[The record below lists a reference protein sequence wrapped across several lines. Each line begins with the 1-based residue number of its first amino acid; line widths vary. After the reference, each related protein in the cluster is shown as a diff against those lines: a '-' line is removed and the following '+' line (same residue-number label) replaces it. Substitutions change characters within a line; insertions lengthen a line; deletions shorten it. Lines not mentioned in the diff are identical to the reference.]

1 MWGIPVGEVTRLA
14 EVDKKPAFTYNLT
27 TPGCWSEFLEV
38 VIAFV
43 IKEFNGDVWWNV
55 AEKRQYFLVL

>member
-1 MWGIPVGEVTRLA
+1 MGEIIRLA

-27 TPGCWSEFLEV
+27 TLDAGVKFLEV

-43 IKEFNGDVWWNV
+43 IKEFNGDVW
-55 AEKRQYFLVL
+55 

>member
-1 MWGIPVGEVTRLA
+1 MGEIIRLA
-14 EVDKKPAFTYNLT
+14 KVDKKPAFTYNLT
-27 TPGCWSEFLEV
+27 TLDAGVKFLEV

-55 AEKRQYFLVL
+55 AEKRQYFIVLKDFRQ